1 MPIPEEIDREKLA
14 ETALAILCLSTFR
27 DGPGVRAWKGMD
39 WDVMNLLFE
48 RGWIHDPKSKAKSV
62 VVTEE
67 GLDRAEQFLQQY
79 FSSTLK

>member
-14 ETALAILCLSTFR
+14 EAALAILCLSAFQ

-48 RGWIHDPKSKAKSV
+48 RGWIQDPKSKAKSV
-62 VVTEE
+62 VVTED
-67 GLDRAEQFLQQY
+67 GLERAEQFLHQY
-79 FSSTLK
+79 FRRA